1 MRVAKWHFP
10 DDRLYDEHH
19 QWALLRG
26 ATVRVGITDFGQDTR
41 GDILYLQLPAPEAR
55 AAAGAAVA
63 TIETGK
69 WVGRVYAPFGGTVTA
84 VNREAE
90 TRPGWINEDP
100 YGRGWLFEIETTP
113 ADGRVPLMKGE
124 AFRAWIE
131 AEARRYLLEDPVPG
145 VDGGGEG
152 QGPGA

>member
-1 MRVAKWHFP
+1 MRVGKWHFP

-26 ATVRVGITDFGQDTR
+26 RTVRVGITDFGQDTR
-41 GDILYLQLPAPEAR
+41 GDILYLQLPAPGTR
-55 AAAGAAVA
+55 AAAGDAVA

-69 WVGRVYAPFGGTVTA
+69 WVGRVYAPCGGTVTA

-90 TRPGWINEDP
+90 ARPGWINEDP
-100 YGRGWLFEIETTP
+100 YGRGWLFEVETDP
-113 ADGRVPLMKGE
+113 SAGRVRLMEGE

-131 AEARRYLLEDPVPG
+131 AEARRYLLEEADPEPP
-145 VDGGGEG
+145 D
-152 QGPGA
+152 P